1 MASEPID
8 ITDLLLRWNAGD
20 AQALERLTPVV
31 YEELRK
37 LARALLQRER
47 PGHTL
52 AATELVHEV
61 YCKLVDQ
68 NKVEWENRAHFF
80 GAAANI
86 MRRVLVDHAKRKFS
100 HKRGGSMKKVAMN
113 HVAMNH
119 NDALQAAQ
127 STSEELLFLDTALDE
142 LTRIDARKAKV
153 VEMKFFAGMTNKEV
167 ARALGTSDATVER
180 DWKMA
185 RAWLIQSMNAGNS
198 ALE

>member
-37 LARALLQRER
+37 LARGLLQRER

-61 YCKLVDQ
+61 YCRLVDQ

-86 MRRVLVDHAKRKFS
+86 MRRVLVDHAKKKFS
-100 HKRGGSMKKVAMN
+100 QKRGGSAKKVAMN
-113 HVAMNH
+113 HH
-119 NDALQAAQ
+119 DALQAVP
-127 STSEELLFLDTALDE
+127 STSEELLLLDTALNE
-142 LTRIDARKAKV
+142 LTRIDARKARV

-185 RAWLIQSMNAGNS
+185 RAWLIQSMNAGSS
-198 ALE
+198 AVE